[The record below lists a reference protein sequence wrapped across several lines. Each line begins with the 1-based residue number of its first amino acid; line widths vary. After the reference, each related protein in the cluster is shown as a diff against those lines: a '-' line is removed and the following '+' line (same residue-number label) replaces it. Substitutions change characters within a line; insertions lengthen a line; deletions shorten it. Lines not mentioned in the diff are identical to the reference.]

1 MSAQILLSSS
11 SFCTSFPRVAAHK
24 FPLSSLPLKVTARAH
39 DGNAL
44 VHQGLADPQVV
55 LDPLLDARRVGEL
68 LRFEARARR
77 VRESDCADGRRVFS
91 FQHARRWGARRE
103 RRREG
108 GMRKWGEEGCRVRF
122 VGIGTRQS
130 DQSAFMRAVGV
141 EWGEKLQVR
150 VASFHTPT
158 VRERDAAG
166 AVGVC
171 GRCHLREA
179 C

>member
-1 MSAQILLSSS
+1 
-11 SFCTSFPRVAAHK
+11 
-24 FPLSSLPLKVTARAH
+24 
-39 DGNAL
+39 
-44 VHQGLADPQVV
+44 
-55 LDPLLDARRVGEL
+55 
-68 LRFEARARR
+68 
-77 VRESDCADGRRVFS
+77 
-91 FQHARRWGARRE
+91 
-103 RRREG
+103 
-108 GMRKWGEEGCRVRF
+108 MRKWGEEGCRVRF